1 MERLIR
7 EAVIASRFL
16 LVGIMATAV
25 HASVAFLVLKVLTAS
40 LAVANLV
47 GFCIALC
54 VSYVGHYYFTFRS
67 GKGHGT
73 SMVRFVMTAL
83 AAYLVNISVVS
94 VLGIATDLQPELRLV
109 AGIATMPAVTFVL
122 SRLWVY

>member
-7 EAVIASRFL
+7 EALIASRFL
-16 LVGIMATAV
+16 LVGLTATAV
-25 HASVAFLVLKVLTAS
+25 HASVAFFVLRVLAGS
-40 LAVANLV
+40 VAVANLV
-47 GFCIALC
+47 GFCVALC

-67 GKGHGT
+67 AKGHGT
-73 SMVRFVMTAL
+73 STRRFVMTAS
-83 AAYLVNISVVS
+83 AAYLVNMTVVS
-94 VLGIATDLQPELRLV
+94 ILGTATALQPELRLV